1 MTVGVLG
8 GYKEFISTKG
18 DIMLNRSVSRRR
30 FLASSV
36 AAIGAASL
44 ARFGS
49 SLSLAA
55 DVASPARKLG
65 FAFVG
70 IGNFATHELLPGIAN
85 CKYCEPVALV
95 SGHLDNAKRV
105 AAKYKIDPKFIYNYD
120 NYDSIRDNPAIDVV
134 YIVLPNGMHA
144 EYTVRAFAAGKHVM
158 CEKPMAN
165 TVAECQQMIDA
176 GKGAG
181 KKLQIGYRMHWDAAT
196 LACIDALRKNEIGK
210 LEIIETA
217 TGFSI
222 GDPKQWRLNRKL
234 AGGGCM
240 MDIGIYSLSAARY
253 LSGEEPT
260 EVFANTYQDTSDPRF
275 KEVEQHCDFQLKFP
289 SGVQASCLSS
299 YATPL
304 NRYVVHGSKGYCV
317 LEPGQAYHG
326 IKFSKTEKG
335 VLKPVDV
342 VGVDQ
347 FVGEMDGFALALAGK
362 APFMATG
369 EEGLQ
374 DMRIIEAI
382 YASARS
388 GASVK
393 L

>member
-1 MTVGVLG
+1 MA
-8 GYKEFISTKG
+8 GYG
-18 DIMLNRSVSRRR
+18 DTMFNHSVSRRR

-44 ARFGS
+44 ARLGTSFA
-49 SLSLAA
+49 LADDA
-55 DVASPARKLG
+55 APPAKKLG

-70 IGNFATHELLPGIAN
+70 IGGFATNQLLPGIAH

-95 SGHLDNAKRV
+95 SGHPEKANKV
-105 AAKYKIDPKFIYNYD
+105 AAKYGIDPKNIYNYD
-120 NYDSIRDNPAIDVV
+120 NYDSIKDNPRIDVV

-165 TVAECQQMIDA
+165 SVAECQQMIDA
-176 GKGAG
+176 GNAAG
-181 KKLQIGYRMHWDAAT
+181 KKLQIGYRMHWDAPT
-196 LACIDALRKNEIGK
+196 LACIDALRKGQIGRIQ
-210 LEIIETA
+210 IIETA
-217 TGFSI
+217 TGFNI
-222 GDPKQWRLNRKL
+222 GNPTQWRLNRKL

-253 LSGEEPT
+253 LSGEEPA
-260 EVFANTYQDTSDPRF
+260 EVFAHTYGDTSDPRF
-275 KEVEQHCDFQLKFP
+275 KEVEQNCDFQLKFP
-289 SGVQASCLSS
+289 SGVLASCTSS

-304 NRYVVHGSKGYCV
+304 NRYVVHGGKGYCV

-326 IKFSKTEKG
+326 VKFQMNKG
-335 VLKPVDV
+335 HGLLPVEV
-342 VGVDQ
+342 AEVDQ
-347 FVGEMDGFALALAGK
+347 FVGEMDGFAMALAGNAQFK
-362 APFMATG
+362 ATG

-382 YASARS
+382 YESARS

-393 L
+393 I

>member
-1 MTVGVLG
+1 
-8 GYKEFISTKG
+8 
-18 DIMLNRSVSRRR
+18 MLKNLVSRRN

-36 AAIGAASL
+36 AALGAASL
-44 ARFGS
+44 ARLGTSF
-49 SLSLAA
+49 SLADETA
-55 DVASPARKLG
+55 APPAKKLG

-70 IGNFATHELLPGIAN
+70 IGGFAMNQLLPGITG
-85 CKYCEPVALV
+85 CKYCRPVALV
-95 SGHLDNAKRV
+95 SGHPDKAKKV
-105 AAKYKIDPKFIYNYD
+105 AAKYRIDPKHIYNYD
-120 NYDSIRDNPAIDVV
+120 NFDSIKDNPLIDVV

-165 TVAECQQMIDA
+165 TAAECRQMIDA
-176 GKGAG
+176 ANAAG
-181 KKLQIGYRMHWDAAT
+181 KKLQIGYRMHWDAPT
-196 LACIDALRKNEIGK
+196 LACIDALRKGQIGSI
-210 LEIIETA
+210 EIIETA
-217 TGFSI
+217 TGFTI
-222 GDPKQWRLNRKL
+222 GDPTQWRLNRKL

-260 EVFANTYQDTSDPRF
+260 EVFAQTYGDANDPRF

-289 SGVQASCLSS
+289 SSVLASCLSS
-299 YATPL
+299 YATHL

-317 LEPGQAYHG
+317 LEPGQSYHG
-326 IKFSKTEKG
+326 VKFQMTKDR
-335 VLKPVDV
+335 VLRPVDV
-342 VGVDQ
+342 AEVDQ
-347 FVGEMDGFALALAGK
+347 FVGEMDGFALALAGN
-362 APFMATG
+362 APFKAAG

-382 YASARS
+382 YESART
-388 GASVK
+388 GASVR